1 MSLKLTEEEERI
13 GGDWV
18 MLGEVACKIILL
30 FKIESL
36 NQNWKWIFLFY
47 LDGHDVH
54 PVKVNIELQNQDTRI

>member
-1 MSLKLTEEEERI
+1 
-13 GGDWV
+13 

-36 NQNWKWIFLFY
+36 NQNWKLTFLFY

-54 PVKVNIELQNQDTRI
+54 PVKVNIELQNQDARI